1 MQLKSDNVSSSNSA
15 IKRRDNK
22 RLRKLVE
29 KRTEG
34 FLSCQGSQGDQDMI
48 MDLIQEHEPS

>member
-1 MQLKSDNVSSSNSA
+1 MQLKSDNASSSNSA

-34 FLSCQGSQGDQDMI
+34 FLSCQGDEDMI